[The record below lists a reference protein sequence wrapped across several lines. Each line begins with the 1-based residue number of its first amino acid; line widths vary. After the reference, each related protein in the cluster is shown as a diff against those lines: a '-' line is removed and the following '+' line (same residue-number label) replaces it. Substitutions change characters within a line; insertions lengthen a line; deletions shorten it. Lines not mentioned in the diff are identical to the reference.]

1 MTFFNGNSKICQ
13 FTNYPEAESNVQ
25 WSEHDEKILELKK
38 SQCYVDVCV
47 CQVCFFVIAPLFEEL
62 SLLPLFYS

>member
-1 MTFFNGNSKICQ
+1 MGTPRYASLLTIQRQNQMCSGVNMMKKYW
-13 FTNYPEAESNVQ
+13 N
-25 WSEHDEKILELKK
+25 LKK